1 MCWKQAEKVCPIDQA
16 ATTAAGSGEGRRSVP
31 LAIIEPRRLYRQVA
45 SQLRALIDSGEFP
58 AGARLP
64 TERELAEQLHVSR
77 PTVREALI
85 ALEVEGRVRIRVGS
99 GIYVQE
105 RAQPARAAPPALDG
119 PFDILS
125 ARELVEGAVAAAAA
139 SRICAAQIEALDTIL
154 TRMEAAVDR
163 KRQIG
168 LDRAFHVTLAASL
181 DNAVLARVVGELFD
195 LRITPYFDRLAGY
208 FETNETWRA
217 AVGEHRAVLAAL
229 AVGDAERARRAM
241 QDHLR
246 RSGERFSQS
255 FGEVAPKELRRPG
268 GGKGRKRP
276 DNGRSR
282 EEDA

>member
-1 MCWKQAEKVCPIDQA
+1 METGEKVCPIDQA
-16 ATTAAGSGEGRRSVP
+16 AEKVAGSGEGRRALP

-45 SQLRALIDSGEFP
+45 SQLRTLIDSGEFP

-99 GIYVQE
+99 GIYVQA
-105 RAQPARAAPPALDG
+105 RAEPAPAAPPALDG

-139 SRICAAQIEALDTIL
+139 PRIGADQIEALETIL
-154 TRMEAAVDR
+154 ARMEAAADR

-195 LRITPYFDRLAGY
+195 LRITPYFDRLARY
-208 FETNETWRA
+208 FETDDTWRA
-217 AVGEHRAVLAAL
+217 AVAEHRAVLVAL
-229 AVGDAERARRAM
+229 AAGDAETARRAM

-246 RSGERFSQS
+246 KSGERFSQS
-255 FGEVAPKELRRPG
+255 FGDNAPKELRRPG

-276 DNGRSR
+276 DQRRSR

>member
-1 MCWKQAEKVCPIDQA
+1 L
-16 ATTAAGSGEGRRSVP
+16 P

-45 SQLRALIDSGEFP
+45 TQLRGLIDSGEFP

-99 GIYVQE
+99 GIYVE
-105 RAQPARAAPPALDG
+105 ARTEPAIAAPPALDG

-139 SRICAAQIEALDTIL
+139 PRIGAGQLEALGTIL
-154 TRMEAAVDR
+154 ERMETAADR

-168 LDRAFHVTLAASL
+168 LDRAFHVTLAAAL

-195 LRITPYFDRLAGY
+195 LRITPYFDRLARY
-208 FETNETWRA
+208 FETDDTWRE
-217 AVGEHRAVLAAL
+217 AVAEHRAVLVAL
-229 AVGDAERARRAM
+229 TAGDAEAARHAM
-241 QDHLR
+241 QEHLR
-246 RSGERFSQS
+246 KSGERFSQN
-255 FGEVAPKELRRPG
+255 FGDAEPKAPRRNAR
-268 GGKGRKRP
+268 GRNRP

>member
-1 MCWKQAEKVCPIDQA
+1 MK
-16 ATTAAGSGEGRRSVP
+16 AAGSGEERIALP

-45 SQLRALIDSGEFP
+45 SQLRDLIDSGEIP
-58 AGARLP
+58 VGARLP

-99 GIYVQE
+99 GIYVQA
-105 RAQPARAAPPALDG
+105 RAQPAPAPPSALDG
-119 PFDILS
+119 PFDILA
-125 ARELVEGAVAAAAA
+125 ARELVEGAVAAAVAP
-139 SRICAAQIEALDTIL
+139 RIGAEQIEALDTIL
-154 TRMEAAVDR
+154 TRMEAAADR
-163 KRQIG
+163 RRQIG

-229 AVGDAERARRAM
+229 AAGDAETARRAM

-246 RSGERFSQS
+246 KSGERFSQS
-255 FGEVAPKELRRPG
+255 FGDGAPQPLRRSG

-276 DNGRSR
+276 DQRRSR

>member
-1 MCWKQAEKVCPIDQA
+1 M
-16 ATTAAGSGEGRRSVP
+16 P

-45 SQLRALIDSGEFP
+45 SQLRDLIDAGEFP
-58 AGARLP
+58 VGARLP
-64 TERELAEQLHVSR
+64 TERELAEQLRVSR

-99 GIYVQE
+99 GIYVQ
-105 RAQPARAAPPALDG
+105 ARAEPKAAAPPPALDG

-125 ARELVEGAVAAAAA
+125 AREVVEGAVA
-139 SRICAAQIEALDTIL
+139 EAVAPRVGAEQLETLETIL
-154 TRMEAAVDR
+154 ARMEAAPDR

-195 LRITPYFDRLAGY
+195 LRITPYFDRLARY
-208 FETNETWRA
+208 FETDDTWRS
-217 AVGEHRAVLAAL
+217 AVAEHRAILAAL
-229 AVGDAERARRAM
+229 ATRDAAGAKRAM

-255 FGEVAPKELRRPG
+255 FGENAPKELRRPG

-276 DNGRSR
+276 DQQRSK
-282 EEDA
+282 EEHA